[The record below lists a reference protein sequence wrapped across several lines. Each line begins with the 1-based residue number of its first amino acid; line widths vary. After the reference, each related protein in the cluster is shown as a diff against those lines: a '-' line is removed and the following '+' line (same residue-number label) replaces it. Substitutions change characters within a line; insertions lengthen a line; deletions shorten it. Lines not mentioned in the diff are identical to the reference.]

1 MAVSS
6 SPVRPAT
13 KDTPRRWDASGFL
26 PFRLEV
32 LTPVFVGSG
41 EDLSPLD
48 YVIRQEGGD
57 DVLHLVD
64 GESWLQARYNDSA
77 VRAALNSGDLLLLR
91 RLMAEQLDAAQYS
104 RARIPV
110 TLPEVAKGLRQRI
123 ADPESNSKA
132 EIMPFV
138 RNDVTGCAF
147 LPGSSLKGALSTP
160 IIDALD
166 GLLRQKGYPDLR
178 TATQND
184 QLQYSRTLYTDTLKL
199 MFGEISEHAM
209 QALKVA
215 DITLPPQA
223 TRLVAA
229 REAGL
234 KADKKGTPKPPC
246 EALMPSA
253 AGGLPLYGSLHLDSR
268 SGQPAVELPDGSLL
282 SRQRLGELCNAF
294 YRRRFL
300 DEWQKFY
307 ALPHLARVRQAL
319 QPVRERLE
327 QLDHAREWLV
337 RVGRYSHLEC
347 VTVSRNAPGHQKGFG
362 KTRTLADGLLPFG
375 WVILHFCSPEDY
387 AAGTQAVD
395 TAIATALQQREAAH
409 AAREA
414 ALREALQQQ
423 RQRQETAARQREAAE
438 AEQRRKEEEATRR
451 EAQMAG
457 LSPQER
463 AIAALNFADADKE
476 AALALFRLLD
486 DMDGALQQRAAVALK
501 AFWEKSGDWQVK
513 KISKKQK
520 EKVTRVKAILGE

>member
-64 GESWLQARYNDSA
+64 GESWLQASYNDSA
-77 VRAALNSGDLLLLR
+77 VRAALNNGDLLLLR

-110 TLPEVAKGLRQRI
+110 TLPEVARGLRQRI

-160 IIDALD
+160 IIDERD
-166 GLLRQKGYPDLR
+166 GLLRQKGCPDLR
-178 TATQND
+178 TA
-184 QLQYSRTLYTDTLKL
+184 YKDTLKQ
-199 MFGEISEHAM
+199 MFGEIREHAM

-229 REAGL
+229 REASL
-234 KADKKGTPKPPC
+234 KADKKGTPKTPC
-246 EALMPSA
+246 EALTPSA

-294 YRRRFL
+294 YKRRFL

-307 ALPHLARVRQAL
+307 ALPHLAGVRQAL

-327 QLDHAREWLV
+327 RLDPAWEWLV

-387 AAGTQAVD
+387 TAGTQAVD

-438 AEQRRKEEEATRR
+438 AEQRRKEEEAARR
-451 EAQMAG
+451 EEQMAG

-463 AIAALNFADADKE
+463 AIAALDFADADKE
-476 AALALFRLLD
+476 TALALFRLLD

-501 AFWEKSGDWQVK
+501 AFWEKIGEWQVK

>member
-6 SPVRPAT
+6 FFVRPGPQGR
-13 KDTPRRWDASGFL
+13 PRRWDASGFL

-57 DVLHLVD
+57 YALHLVD
-64 GESWLQARYNDSA
+64 SESWLQTRYNDSA
-77 VRAALNSGDLLLLR
+77 VRAALNNGDLLLLR

-104 RARIPV
+104 RARILV
-110 TLPEVAKGLRQRI
+110 TLPEVAKALRQRI
-123 ADPESNSKA
+123 ADSESNSKA

-138 RNDVTGCAF
+138 RNSVTGCAF

-166 GLLRQKGYPDLR
+166 NLLRKKGRPDLR
-178 TATQND
+178 T
-184 QLQYSRTLYTDTLKL
+184 LYTNTLKQ
-199 MFGEISEHAM
+199 MFGDISEHAM

-215 DITLPPQA
+215 DIALSPQA

-229 REAGL
+229 QEAGL
-234 KADKKGTPKPPC
+234 KADKKGTPKTPC
-246 EALMPSA
+246 EALTPSA
-253 AGGLPLYGSLHLDSR
+253 AGGLPLYGSLHLDCR

-282 SRQRLGELCNAF
+282 SRQHLGELCNAF
-294 YRRRFL
+294 YTRRFL

-319 QPVRERLE
+319 LPVRKRLE
-327 QLDHAREWLV
+327 QLDPAREWLV

-347 VTVSRNAPGHQKGFG
+347 VTVSNNAPDHRKGFG
-362 KTRTLADGLLPFG
+362 KTRTLANGLLPFG
-375 WVILHFCSPEDY
+375 WVVLHFCSPEDY
-387 AAGTQAVD
+387 AVGTQAVD
-395 TAIATALQQREAAH
+395 TAITTALRQREAAR

-414 ALREALQQQ
+414 ALREALEQQ
-423 RQRQETAARQREAAE
+423 RQRQKAVARQQEAAE
-438 AEQRRKEEEATRR
+438 AEQRRKAEETAHR

-463 AIAALNFADADKE
+463 AIAALDFADADKE
-476 AALALFRLLD
+476 TALALFCLLD
-486 DMDGALQQRAAVALK
+486 DMDDALRQRAAVALK
-501 AFWEKSGDWQVK
+501 AFWEKHGEWQVK

-520 EKVTRVKAILGE
+520 EKVALVKAILGE